1 MNPNIPQKLALD
13 LGTLTARFD
22 IELTGVDAEPIYNL
36 TAEIQSALEKENFEA
51 ATKNLPDLFRVFAD
65 RLEAFRPGKFS
76 AGKVEQAYNYIRS
89 AVELSSQIYD
99 SLDQDY
105 QGIFLR
111 DLFNITGAHNVAEL
125 ENFLKLN
132 YTRRSNGHAARL
144 VRLNDHTISIF
155 PQAAAEE
162 IDQSLQSDLME
173 EESAP
178 STPNPEPPQF
188 EGEESVDDNNQTSE
202 LLTAI
207 DAMSEAEGAEP
218 PPIPVTTID
227 PGKDAYKFFTISAAD
242 AVSILTPTSYTPKV
256 QTELES
262 AEITPIPETKPS
274 SAITAENSAR
284 SEQPARIIEQ
294 FQGPVFTVESNLAA
308 GIPVYTS
315 ENPAPKPPVAFT
327 PEGNRALGIP
337 VIMGGREIAD
347 PEPTQFTASPFLPKE
362 QATIIL
368 HPTASSYARGQ
379 GIQVVEKPEKTP
391 TDLTV
396 SKPEPKSQSEEI
408 TVITRRSDL
417 LRQRNRL
424 YGRAVMA
431 ISGGVAVAA
440 LAVIGLFSR
449 SEKANLPTIPVSS
462 ASLTPQSPE
471 PAPTVKA
478 ETNIPPKAP
487 ETVVERAIYKVNTEK
502 EAYKSFYNYLSQA
515 PGLQQYFAR
524 TVSQL
529 TVHQFADQ
537 EAADQ
542 FNPAKKGKNSF
553 LTGKEAEMSKR
564 MTMVQAYFQLITEK
578 PFVPTNVV
586 VNQYF
591 EKIRTHFEEFQKTG
605 NWSAEAKKHK
615 SDKFFEAF
623 QAPDKFIESNDIA
636 GYKPNLDKS
645 DPQVANALNRMKRSA
660 PTFEAAFE
668 KAVTEMAPS
677 KYNDFGMIKKD
688 VCAKIKTIADANPN
702 PDYKSGVNY
711 MHNSWCNNGTGPN
724 NDLDPAINNIVEV
737 PKTAAIPAANP
748 SKTTPPPAGNI
759 HNSIA
764 PDLQKF
770 FTPIQPGERIH
781 RAVAPAEEKPGFIKK
796 TTEKIKSFFGFG
808 NTPKSEQPTKNPES
822 NQPISPNQN
831 SQPRPTKADLP
842 MTSFKET
849 LKGYFWG

>member
-13 LGTLTARFD
+13 LGSLTARFD

-51 ATKNLPDLFRVFAD
+51 ATKNFPELFRVFAD

-76 AGKVEQAYNYIRS
+76 AGKVELAYNYIRS

-207 DAMSEAEGAEP
+207 DAMSEAEA
-218 PPIPVTTID
+218 TL
-227 PGKDAYKFFTISAAD
+227 PGQEISEN
-242 AVSILTPTSYTPKV
+242 LP
-256 QTELES
+256 LNS
-262 AEITPIPETKPS
+262 AEMTPIPETKPS
-274 SAITAENSAR
+274 SAITVESSAR
-284 SEQPARIIEQ
+284 SEQPAAIIEQ

-449 SEKANLPTIPVSS
+449 SEKTNLTTIPVSS
-462 ASLTPQSPE
+462 ASSTTQSPE

-478 ETNIPPKAP
+478 ETNNPPKTSPKAP

-831 SQPRPTKADLP
+831 TQPRPTKADLP